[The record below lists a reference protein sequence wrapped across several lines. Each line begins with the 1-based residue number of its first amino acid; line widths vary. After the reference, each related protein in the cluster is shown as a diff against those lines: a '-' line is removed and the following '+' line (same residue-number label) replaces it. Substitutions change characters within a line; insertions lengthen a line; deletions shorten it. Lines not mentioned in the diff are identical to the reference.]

1 MPSQTQNSHTSSCRP
16 MPARPPASPNPRLRA
31 PVYGHPPGA
40 ERKSRAGSGPPARL
54 VAGQDVWDLLDP
66 ALKLPFTEKSQ
77 IWTQASQDGSG
88 LVFLQRECCRRSWLI
103 VVFSSVQLI
112 EGRRPMQARAIRQ
125 FWGLEGYLGK
135 RIQLELGAGH
145 RGMKCCIASS
155 AYRTVNNYSGQPLAT
170 FLYL

>member
-1 MPSQTQNSHTSSCRP
+1 MDTIQEPSVKVAQDRFLRLGWLPVKMYGTFLIRP
-16 MPARPPASPNPRLRA
+16 SNCPS
-31 PVYGHPPGA
+31 
-40 ERKSRAGSGPPARL
+40 RKIR
-54 VAGQDVWDLLDP
+54 
-66 ALKLPFTEKSQ
+66 KT
-77 IWTQASQDGSG
+77 WTQVGQDGSG

-112 EGRRPMQARAIRQ
+112 EGRIPMQARAIHQ
-125 FWGLEGYLGK
+125 FWALEGYLGK

>member
-1 MPSQTQNSHTSSCRP
+1 
-16 MPARPPASPNPRLRA
+16 
-31 PVYGHPPGA
+31 
-40 ERKSRAGSGPPARL
+40 L
-54 VAGQDVWDLLDP
+54 VAGQDVWDLLDS
-66 ALKLPFTEKSQ
+66 ALKLPFTENSQ
-77 IWTQASQDGSG
+77 TWTQVGQDGSG

-112 EGRRPMQARAIRQ
+112 EGRIPMQARAIHQ
-125 FWGLEGYLGK
+125 FWALEGYLGK